1 MRCTCLKEGGLWGN
15 VGWITRVKFSSTGHF
30 NAWIFREII
39 ICHKL
44 KTAFLCFL
52 VVSGF
57 SYPPLFCYT
66 LPMVGSLIFANRKV
80 PVSAQSLNCWAC
92 EVTCSGGRLLAL
104 VRFSKATSHVLDT
117 ASAGSDRGLLCGPW
131 ASFCSPDKRWASGR
145 RDGAMLSLSN
155 LLLEM
160 SRLRRAVVKCLG
172 CLYKQDSNSEGHG
185 WLHLSSCVR
194 GSVQS
199 LRSCQLLPF
208 PSFCRLIATISLLRN
223 KITMIAEPLEKG
235 LAEDIENEVVQI
247 TWNRY
252 DWSGES
258 RNPPRSK

>member
-1 MRCTCLKEGGLWGN
+1 
-15 VGWITRVKFSSTGHF
+15 
-30 NAWIFREII
+30 
-39 ICHKL
+39 
-44 KTAFLCFL
+44 
-52 VVSGF
+52 
-57 SYPPLFCYT
+57 
-66 LPMVGSLIFANRKV
+66 MVGSLIFANRKV

-104 VRFSKATSHVLDT
+104 VRFSKATSLVLDT
-117 ASAGSDRGLLCGPW
+117 ASAGSDRGPW
-131 ASFCSPDKRWASGR
+131 ASFCSPDKRWTSGR
-145 RDGAMLSLSN
+145 RDGAMLSLSS

-160 SRLRRAVVKCLG
+160 SRLWRAVVKCLG

-252 DWSGES
+252 D
-258 RNPPRSK
+258 